1 VDYGALFEINS
12 RAFKKNLPYA
22 YPFLDIL
29 KVIKEYN
36 GKFTI
41 SDDSH
46 GPNDVGLHY
55 ANLKNYLLENQIN
68 TIYYLERDNVTQT
81 VVQKAKSDILQ
92 LSYWSN
98 FSARL

>member
-1 VDYGALFEINS
+1 
-12 RAFKKNLPYA
+12 
-22 YPFLDIL
+22 LDIL
-29 KVIKEYN
+29 KVYSNVVVTIN
-36 GKFTI
+36 GYI
-41 SDDSH
+41 DDSH
-46 GPNDVGLHY
+46 GPNDVGSHY